1 MRERWNPTWRPA
13 PQELLFPRL
22 YWSLR
27 SAMMPVMSVS
37 RTGVESEL
45 FGKRRSAAGDS
56 DNDDDDEDY
65 AKAPS

>member
-1 MRERWNPTWRPA
+1 MSERSNPTWRPA

-56 DNDDDDEDY
+56 DNDDDEDY